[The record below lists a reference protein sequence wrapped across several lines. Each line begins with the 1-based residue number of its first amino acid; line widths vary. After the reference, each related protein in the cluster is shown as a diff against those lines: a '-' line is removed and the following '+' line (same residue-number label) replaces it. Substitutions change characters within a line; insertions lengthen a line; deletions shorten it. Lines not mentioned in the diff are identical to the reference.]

1 MDIIKT
7 EIINNITY
15 LMEEYGV
22 DIEKLSKL
30 SNIDKNILQQLLS
43 ADISPSMEILTD
55 ICKIFN
61 MSTCEFFDYIICS
74 KFLSKCV

>member
-15 LMEEYGV
+15 LMGEYDV

-30 SNIDKNILQQLLS
+30 SNIDKNVLQQLLN
-43 ADISPSMEILTD
+43 ANVEPTIDLLNG
-55 ICKIFN
+55 ICNTFN

-74 KFLSKCV
+74 KYLNKCV